1 MPALDEV
8 AAGKRNLMAILS
20 QQYGNRL
27 EDGYLQ
33 GLVRT
38 LGGQDAE
45 KVIKAVEAHIFDDE
59 VPQGRTEPVGH
70 FPPSVAQ
77 IMARVNGRYTSEQ
90 VVRPAESKVLSRQG
104 RKVVL
109 QLSEAAQQYTGI
121 KKTLETWASDCSDC
135 SDTGMARYY
144 QDPRKPKRVFTASE
158 ALELPDEMLYRLR
171 CCQAICDCRQG
182 DGHPGREWQTRMW
195 WRGVERDVP
204 VFVRLE
210 KIRTAA
216 AHRRATEVGV

>member
-1 MPALDEV
+1 MPALDDV

-20 QQYGNRL
+20 QQYGPRL

-33 GLVRT
+33 GFVRT

-59 VPQGRTEPVGH
+59 VPRGRTEPVGH

-77 IMARVNGRYTSEQ
+77 IMARVNGRHTSEQ
-90 VVRPAESKVLSRQG
+90 VVRPAESKVLSRRG

-109 QLSEAAQQYTGI
+109 QLSEAAQQFTGI
-121 KKTLETWASDCSDC
+121 KTVETWASDCSDC
-135 SDTGMARYY
+135 GDSGMARYY
-144 QDPRKPKRVFTASE
+144 EDPKKPRRVFTASE

-171 CCQAICDCRQG
+171 CCQAICDCRRG
-182 DGHPGREWQTRMW
+182 DEHPGREWQTKMW
-195 WRGVERDVP
+195 WRGGEHDVP

-210 KIRTAA
+210 KIRKAA

>member
-8 AAGKRNLMAILS
+8 AAGKRNLIAILS

-45 KVIKAVEAHIFDDE
+45 KVIKAVEAHIFDDQ
-59 VPQGRTEPVGH
+59 VPRGRTEPVGH

-77 IMARVNGRYTSEQ
+77 IMARVNGQYDHGS
-90 VVRPAESKVLSRQG
+90 VVHPSESKVLSRRG

-109 QLSEAAQQYTGI
+109 QLSEAAQQFTGI
-121 KKTLETWASDCSDC
+121 KTVETWASDCSDC
-135 SDTGMARYY
+135 SDSGRARYY
-144 QDPRKPKRVFTASE
+144 QDPQNPQRVFTAAE

-171 CCQAICDCRQG
+171 CCQAICDCRRG
-182 DGHPGREWQTRMW
+182 DAHPSREWQTRMW
-195 WRGVERDVP
+195 WRGLERDVP

-210 KIRTAA
+210 KIRSAA